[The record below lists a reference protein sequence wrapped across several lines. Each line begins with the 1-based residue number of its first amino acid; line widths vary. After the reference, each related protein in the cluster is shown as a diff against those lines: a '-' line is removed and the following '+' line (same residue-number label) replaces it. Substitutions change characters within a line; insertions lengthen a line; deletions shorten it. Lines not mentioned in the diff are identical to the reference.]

1 MVNVDWLS
9 LHFILLVVYFY
20 SLQIIDRKNN
30 RSFYWRKKNMYIYIY
45 KESN

>member
-1 MVNVDWLS
+1 MLIGYHLS
-9 LHFILLVVYFY
+9 LHFILLVAYFY

-30 RSFYWRKKNMYIYIY
+30 HSFNWRKKNMYIY